1 MFCVIEKA
9 LQKGELVLSQF
20 EESLT
25 SAYYKH
31 SSVILTS
38 YSHINDLDKYTQHI
52 WNVTLSSH
60 RE

>member
-9 LQKGELVLSQF
+9 LQRDELVLSQF

-25 SAYYKH
+25 SAYCRH

-38 YSHINDLDKYTQHI
+38 HSHMNDFDKYTQHI
-52 WNVTLSSH
+52 
-60 RE
+60 

>member
-9 LQKGELVLSQF
+9 LQKDELILSQF

-25 SAYYKH
+25 SAYCEH

-38 YSHINDLDKYTQHI
+38 HLHTNDLDKYT
-52 WNVTLSSH
+52 
-60 RE
+60 